1 MAAHQLAALA
11 ENLRSGK
18 AGASAAEQIGASAE
32 ELSATIQ
39 ELSSAANEVMAAVE
53 QIDRAC
59 RLQASATHETS
70 AALVQIEK
78 SAKLA
83 EQNVRA
89 SDERVQTLDAAL
101 STGRESIERLVAG
114 VRAGLDGTQASVA
127 TVNRLGG
134 VGRRIEKIVDAIA
147 LIAVQTSMLAVSGSV
162 EAARAGDSGRG
173 FSIVS
178 SDIRSLAREAS
189 TNVER
194 AKDTVRN
201 VLEQIVSLRSALE
214 QIAASSE
221 TEVQTSRTVSTMLE
235 KIDADVDA
243 IRSANKAIVRGA
255 AEILSAA
262 VETAAGSR
270 QVAAAAEE
278 ASAASR
284 QAATAATEQSRGAED
299 LAAAIEDIAA
309 LGDELKFANA

>member
-1 MAAHQLAALA
+1 
-11 ENLRSGK
+11 
-18 AGASAAEQIGASAE
+18 
-32 ELSATIQ
+32 
-39 ELSSAANEVMAAVE
+39 
-53 QIDRAC
+53 
-59 RLQASATHETS
+59 
-70 AALVQIEK
+70 
-78 SAKLA
+78 
-83 EQNVRA
+83 
-89 SDERVQTLDAAL
+89 
-101 STGRESIERLVAG
+101 
-114 VRAGLDGTQASVA
+114 LDGTQASVA
-127 TVNRLGG
+127 TVNQLGG

-201 VLEQIVSLRSALE
+201 VLDQIALLRNDLE

-221 TEVQTSRTVSTMLE
+221 TEVQTNRTVSSMLE
-235 KIDADVDA
+235 KIGADVDA
-243 IRSANKAIVRGA
+243 IRSANQAIVRGA

-262 VETAAGSR
+262 VETATGAR

-309 LGDELKFANA
+309 LADELKLADA